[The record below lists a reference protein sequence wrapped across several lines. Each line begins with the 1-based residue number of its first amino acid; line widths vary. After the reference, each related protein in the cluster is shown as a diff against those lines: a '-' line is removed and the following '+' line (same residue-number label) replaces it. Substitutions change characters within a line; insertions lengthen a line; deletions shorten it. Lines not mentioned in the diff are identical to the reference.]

1 MRKLSKKEK
10 NNLLLIKKGQT
21 ASLNEKEQDS
31 KQNNIKKESKF
42 LAFKESLKHSWNPFY
57 YNYDQNNSF
66 DHKTK
71 KFIKISSIIIGVLLV
86 SAIAINYSLNTNSGT
101 RVIYKKHVR
110 NQYNITAIGAYK
122 KDGNVYKLLSYT
134 NNKGL
139 WGVEY
144 LSEKGKVGHESLIN
158 NSTKFDNP
166 LMVQQLLFALQ
177 YEKTINAND
186 SFSLVKDGIKIK
198 GIIYKPTVK
207 NAMVVSYT
215 INNNKK
221 VHYLDQF
228 YNNITVQPGQIKLLK
243 RHNIELNQ
251 IIITDVSYV
260 EGSSNVSFE
269 YQGAQYL
276 LTTDKNGHV
285 KLHYN

>member
-10 NNLLLIKKGQT
+10 NNLLLTKKDQT
-21 ASLNEKEQDS
+21 SSLNEKE
-31 KQNNIKKESKF
+31 KQSNHKDVHKKSRF
-42 LAFKESLKHSWNPFY
+42 SAFKESLKHSWNPFY

-71 KFIKISSIIIGVLLV
+71 KFIKIASIIIGVLLV

-101 RVIYKKHVR
+101 RVIYKKHVN
-110 NQYNITAIGAYK
+110 NQYNISAVGAYK
-122 KDGNVYKLLSYT
+122 RDGNAYKLLSYT
-134 NNKGL
+134 DNKGL

-144 LSEKGKVGHESLIN
+144 LSETSQIGHKGLIN

-166 LMVQQLLFALQ
+166 LMVQQLLLALQ
-177 YEKTINAND
+177 HQKIINAND
-186 SFSLVKDGIKIK
+186 SFSILKDGIKVK
-198 GIIYKPTVK
+198 DVIYKPTIK

-215 INNNKK
+215 TNKNK
-221 VHYLDQF
+221 QVHYLDQF

-243 RHNIELNQ
+243 KHNIELNQ

-260 EGSSNVSFE
+260 EGLSNISFE